1 MQDEKELLGRLK
13 AGDRGAFAE
22 MVEQHSPR
30 IFNLALR
37 MMEDPAEAEEILQE
51 TFLRAAK
58 HIGSFRGQSSL
69 GTWLYRIGTN
79 LALMRLRRNRPVSIS
94 LDDTAEEYVAP
105 LLPVEEW
112 SDRPESELLNREAR
126 EEMQRAILDLPDTLR
141 IVFVLRDIEGLSTA
155 ETADVLDLSISAVK
169 SRLLRARL
177 ALRDDLSR
185 YFSER
190 ATYRRRVDNGTRA

>member
-1 MQDEKELLGRLK
+1 MQDEKELLSRLK
-13 AGDRGAFAE
+13 AGDRSAFAE

-58 HIGSFRGQSSL
+58 HIRNFRGQSSL

-79 LALMRLRRNRPVSIS
+79 LALMRLRRKRPVNIS
-94 LDDTAEEYVAP
+94 LDDADEELIAHQLRAED
-105 LLPVEEW
+105 W

-126 EEMQRAILDLPDTLR
+126 AEMQRAILTLPDGLR

-155 ETADVLDLSISAVK
+155 EAADVLNLSISAVK

-177 ALRDDLSR
+177 ALRNELSR

-190 ATYRRRVDNGTRA
+190 ATTRRRADNGTLA